1 MDHGKSKKI
10 THSKFN
16 MLEFLKPIKEQ
27 KFDSISFLPGIN
39 EDQVRVEGAEFKNP
53 GDKIGGNDFGD
64 MYHIVLFQLN
74 ENGSPKN
81 LDWFEGILGS
91 PLEYISQLIPQNW
104 FGLVAKKTTTSG
116 KFVKEVFDKFAET

>member
-1 MDHGKSKKI
+1 
-10 THSKFN
+10 
-16 MLEFLKPIKEQ
+16 MLEFLKAIKEQ
-27 KFDSISFLPGIN
+27 KFDSISFLPGVK

-53 GDKIGGNDFGD
+53 GDRIGGNDFGD

-74 ENGSPKN
+74 EDGSPKN

-116 KFVKEVFDKFAET
+116 KFVQEVFDKFSET